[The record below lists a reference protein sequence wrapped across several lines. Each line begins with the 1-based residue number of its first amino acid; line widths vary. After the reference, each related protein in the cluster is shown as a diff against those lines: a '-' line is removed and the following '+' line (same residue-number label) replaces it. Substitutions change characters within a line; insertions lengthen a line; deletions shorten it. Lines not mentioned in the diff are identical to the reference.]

1 MGVSFPRHITTA
13 EREALFARNLPDR
26 EHRRAVLELEIGTD
40 ALRRLDRE
48 SHLYFTAKM
57 YRDALNAAK
66 LRLRDGSIQ
75 RYQLQGLAQAF
86 WHWRAAAER
95 VDRQQPALSIAAE

>member
-1 MGVSFPRHITTA
+1 MGVAFPHHITTA
-13 EREALFARNLPDR
+13 EREALFARNLPDQEYR
-26 EHRRAVLELEIGTD
+26 SAALELEIGTD

-48 SHLYFTAKM
+48 NHLYMTAKL

-75 RYQLQGLAQAF
+75 HYQLQGLAQAF
-86 WHWRAAAER
+86 WHWREASGR